1 MNGNERKK
9 QMKSRVISYAVGL
22 SRHRKLGPHTGL
34 QLITARINHSPAQPG
49 PGAQTQDSN
58 NQLAHAHNI
67 HGEAVAVTSHNHIQ
81 STICL
86 PGNYPWLKIRSQRSC
101 LLLRVDMLGL
111 RNTIWMCDSVTACL
125 YQVPRVMTK
134 AGDRWLL
141 PVQMWGKVTVRTHT
155 APPLTRANQGSL
167 QIASVIHAATLPL
180 ELETKV
186 KRRFTKISQSRRRP
200 LLVER
205 AY

>member
-86 PGNYPWLKIRSQRSC
+86 PGNYILALKYE
-101 LLLRVDMLGL
+101 
-111 RNTIWMCDSVTACL
+111 A
-125 YQVPRVMTK
+125 
-134 AGDRWLL
+134 
-141 PVQMWGKVTVRTHT
+141 
-155 APPLTRANQGSL
+155 
-167 QIASVIHAATLPL
+167 
-180 ELETKV
+180 EE
-186 KRRFTKISQSRRRP
+186 
-200 LLVER
+200 LLVAESLLKTR
-205 AY
+205 HVGITKYDMNV